1 MEIKN
6 GFVFIEGSDEY
17 WSAYQEA
24 DKLEKLFPEQC
35 AYDFIMACEYNNE
48 LDFLKEKEI
57 ITFEL
62 IRQGENDGSN
72 WCWLVTFKHESYN
85 NFIDIDSFI
94 YIGGCDY
101 TGWDCQS
108 HLDKYEL

>member
-6 GFVFIEGSDEY
+6 GFVFMEGSDEY
-17 WSAYQEA
+17 WRAYQEA

-35 AYDFIMACEYNNE
+35 AHDFILACEYNNE

-57 ITFEL
+57 INFEL
-62 IRQGENDGSN
+62 IHEGQNDGTN
-72 WCWLVTFKHESYN
+72 WCWLVTFKQPDYWNDIETRSY
-85 NFIDIDSFI
+85 I
-94 YIGGCDY
+94 YIGGCDFS
-101 TGWDCQS
+101 GWDCQS

>member
-1 MEIKN
+1 M
-6 GFVFIEGSDEY
+6 EGSDGY

-35 AYDFIMACEYNNE
+35 AYDFMMACANNNE
-48 LDFLKEKEI
+48 LNFLKNKEI

-62 IRQGENDGSN
+62 IHQGENDGSN
-72 WCWLVTFKHESYN
+72 WCWLVTFKHESYK